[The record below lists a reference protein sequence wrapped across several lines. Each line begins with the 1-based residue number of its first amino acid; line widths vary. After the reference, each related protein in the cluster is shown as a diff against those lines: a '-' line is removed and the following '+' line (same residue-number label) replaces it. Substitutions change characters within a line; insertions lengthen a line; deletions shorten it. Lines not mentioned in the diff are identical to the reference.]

1 MANIRENW
9 RPVVQDRHE
18 AIFSEP
24 YEDLKLSH
32 TCPGPNGKTF
42 PFQKYY
48 THTPTSHPI
57 PELGSYEL
65 LNLSKP
71 CMSYNQRY
79 DPYFDLPAS
88 TDWHWYLSQCF
99 KTHKA
104 AKRSVIVFRSWQGYN
119 WHKDDI
125 LNLRAMI
132 VELGLNT
139 GGLYDFKILVEV
151 KDGSAFLASEKEAER
166 VIESVPEEFRGLVH
180 LWSEHEMHGYY
191 PGLSSVF
198 GGNAIHGY
206 FQFFQAKTDPSE
218 HIEDCSWHY
227 RSLQLTIHNTTTS
240 TIGRWISDTSAIT
253 TNSSA
258 RPTNGHATN
267 HSTPPCD
274 EVKNTSSPPSATGP
288 TRLPKTKKPILYNS
302 VPSLIKSA
310 RNGTLKTTWSDIPTE
325 PTLLV
330 ALSSSLHLDFL
341 VDYC

>member
-1 MANIRENW
+1 MVYLPKIIPRVPSNLSLRGFMKSDFKYSALELSGATGPTDGRGCSQRLRWKTMSMRMRILSVSLLVGICVAIQVTIILLIRRHYQKPAPVIDLPESVKYPWRSFPEYVTCSMFANNRENW
-9 RPVVQDRHE
+9 RPIVQDRRE
-18 AIFSEP
+18 AVFSEP
-24 YEDLKLSH
+24 YADLKLSH

-42 PFQKYY
+42 PYQKYY
-48 THTPTSHPI
+48 THTPASHPI

-191 PGLSSVF
+191 PGLSSVY

-206 FQFFQAKTDPSE
+206 T
-218 HIEDCSWHY
+218 I
-227 RSLQLTIHNTTTS
+227 SLWSPANT
-240 TIGRWISDTSAIT
+240 
-253 TNSSA
+253 
-258 RPTNGHATN
+258 
-267 HSTPPCD
+267 
-274 EVKNTSSPPSATGP
+274 
-288 TRLPKTKKPILYNS
+288 
-302 VPSLIKSA
+302 
-310 RNGTLKTTWSDIPTE
+310 
-325 PTLLV
+325 
-330 ALSSSLHLDFL
+330 
-341 VDYC
+341 

>member
-1 MANIRENW
+1 MQYLANDRENW
-9 RPVVQDRHE
+9 RPIVQDRHE
-18 AIFSEP
+18 AVFSEP
-24 YEDLKLSH
+24 YADLKLSH

-42 PFQKYY
+42 PHQKYY
-48 THTPTSHPI
+48 THTPASHPI

-104 AKRSVIVFRSWQGYN
+104 GKRSVIVFRSWQGYN

-191 PGLSSVF
+191 PGLNSVF

-206 FQFFQAKTDPSE
+206 
-218 HIEDCSWHY
+218 
-227 RSLQLTIHNTTTS
+227 TITS
-240 TIGRWISDTSAIT
+240 
-253 TNSSA
+253 
-258 RPTNGHATN
+258 
-267 HSTPPCD
+267 
-274 EVKNTSSPPSATGP
+274 
-288 TRLPKTKKPILYNS
+288 
-302 VPSLIKSA
+302 
-310 RNGTLKTTWSDIPTE
+310 
-325 PTLLV
+325 
-330 ALSSSLHLDFL
+330 
-341 VDYC
+341 DYG